1 MFIVSAKFLK
11 KYQVY
16 FDFSKDNGNVAV
28 EPVSEFEEATLFKT
42 EIEAEKYADMLR
54 TKLGIESDM
63 SYSDIDILKV
73 KVVIDDESETESS
86 V

>member
-1 MFIVSAKFLK
+1 MFIVTANFLK
-11 KYQVY
+11 KYPV
-16 FDFSKDNGNVAV
+16 FFNFEKKEEGLRCN
-28 EPVSEFEEATLFKT
+28 PVSELEEASLFTSKN
-42 EIEAEKYADMLR
+42 EALKNVDMLR

-73 KVVIDDESETESS
+73 KVVIDDESETKNS